1 MNKVLKHF
9 LASLFFILIHQFVF
23 ADSFKK
29 DRLLYTPTDSNINPL
44 LVYSNEWSNKIY
56 QNCNTAKNISY
67 LNQEEKNLIWVL
79 NMVRLNPQLFLKTVL
94 LNPKCSFYKSEKKRN
109 SYDKS
114 LIKTLAATNAIQN
127 SLLPDSSCYVSA
139 HCHSYY
145 SGIKGYVGHERVDKS
160 CKQDFYGECCQY
172 GYADGLSIVLDLLL
186 DYDVPSL
193 GHRKGCLS
201 EEFQL
206 IGVSIQPHTK
216 YQYNSVIDFK

>member
-1 MNKVLKHF
+1 MSKQLKKN
-9 LASLFFILIHQFVF
+9 LTILISIFIHHFVL
-23 ADSFKK
+23 AHSIKK
-29 DRLLYTPTDSNINPL
+29 DKLLLIPADSNINPL
-44 LVYSNEWSNKIY
+44 LVYSNEWSNTIY

-67 LNQEEKNLIWVL
+67 INQEEKNLIWIL
-79 NMVRLNPQLFLKTVL
+79 NMVRLNPQLFLKAVL
-94 LNPKCSFYKSEKKRN
+94 LNPKCSFYKPEKNRN

-114 LIKTLAATNAIQN
+114 LIKTLLAANAIKN
-127 SLLPDSSCYVSA
+127 SLLPDSSCYISA
-139 HCHSYY
+139 HCHAYY

-186 DYDVPSL
+186 DYDVPTL

-201 EEFQL
+201 EQYKL

-216 YQYNSVIDFK
+216 YQYNSVVDFK